1 MCDKHPA
8 LRPCNIK
15 LQQEDCG
22 SSFIRVGNRAEH
34 LERARQLYRRLKVSA
49 KFGTGGAPEARMAR
63 RLKGVSIDRI
73 LYFLGLSLLPRTIQS
88 TMSMITASAWVPRG
102 QAAAFPTK
110 YDVDETELARISKLA
125 KLQLA
130 DAEEDLDEARN
141 GRVHPEDNENSSED
155 DEDEH
160 VQMNIPQKYAGSELH
175 PTIPS
180 GALIHSLRDADDD
193 LKEYDLDNYDTDAAP
208 NDGESMAMFGNARS
222 LAYHQS
228 NAEDPYI
235 TMQENEE
242 EDEERE
248 DLQVLAS
255 DNMVIAAKVE
265 DEVAHL
271 EIYVYEDEVDNLYVH
286 HDIMLP
292 AIPLCVEWLD
302 LPVGKGTAD
311 IKSKGNFVAVGTFDP
326 DIELWD
332 LDTIDSMYP
341 NAILGQAGE
350 EAKPEAGDKKKK
362 KRKKSKKAN
371 DDYHVDA
378 VLSLAANRQH
388 RNLLASS
395 SADKTVKLWDLTTQK
410 CAKSYSRHTD
420 KVCSIA
426 WHPKEATVLLSGS
439 YDRTVV
445 AADLRAT
452 DTKVPRWGVE
462 SDVETVAWDPHDT
475 NYFYVTTESG
485 IMHYHD
491 LRSAPAAPE
500 SSKPV
505 WTLQAHGESISS
517 FDINPAIP
525 GFLATGSTDKEAKL
539 WNVQPTGPSMVVS
552 RNLGVGKVFTTKF
565 APDSEV
571 AFRLA
576 VGGSKGNM
584 QIWDTSTNAAVRNAF
599 AHRVG
604 PVTGEVKERLVGL
617 DEDSSDSE
625 EEGGVEP
632 GAEGGEGETGWE
644 SMEDD

>member
-1 MCDKHPA
+1 
-8 LRPCNIK
+8 
-15 LQQEDCG
+15 
-22 SSFIRVGNRAEH
+22 
-34 LERARQLYRRLKVSA
+34 
-49 KFGTGGAPEARMAR
+49 
-63 RLKGVSIDRI
+63 
-73 LYFLGLSLLPRTIQS
+73 
-88 TMSMITASAWVPRG
+88 MSMITAAAWVPRG
-102 QAAAFPTK
+102 AAATLPTK
-110 YDVDETELARISKLA
+110 YDVDENELARISKLA
-125 KLQLA
+125 KLQLE
-130 DAEEDLDEARN
+130 DAEEDLVKAQNGHHNPEGSGDSSDEKD
-141 GRVHPEDNENSSED
+141 GD
-155 DEDEH
+155 
-160 VQMNIPQKYAGSELH
+160 VQMK
-175 PTIPS
+175 PS
-180 GALIHSLRDADDD
+180 NQDADDD
-193 LKEYDLDNYDTDAAP
+193 LKEYDLDNYDSDAAP
-208 NDGESMAMFGNARS
+208 KDGETMAMFGNARS

-242 EDEERE
+242 EDDERE

-302 LPVGKGTAD
+302 LPVGKALTDAD
-311 IKSKGNFVAVGTFDP
+311 PKGNFVAVGTFDP

-341 NAILGQAGE
+341 NAILGQGGE
-350 EAKPEAGDKKKK
+350 EAKSEASDEKKKK

-371 DDYHVDA
+371 EDYHVDA

-410 CAKSYSRHTD
+410 CAKSYSHHTD

-426 WHPKEATVLLSGS
+426 WHPKDATVLLSGS
-439 YDRTVV
+439 YDRTLV
-445 AADLRAT
+445 AADLRSM

-485 IMHYHD
+485 MIHYHD
-491 LRSAPAAPE
+491 LRNASASPE

-505 WTLQAHGESISS
+505 WTLQAHGESVSS
-517 FDINPAIP
+517 FDINSAIP
-525 GFLATGSTDKEAKL
+525 GFLATGSTDKEVKL

-552 RNLGVGKVFTTKF
+552 RNIDVGKVFTTKF

-576 VGGSKGNM
+576 VGGSKGNI

-604 PVTGEVKERLVGL
+604 PVEGEVKEKLVGVE
-617 DEDSSDSE
+617 EDSSDE
-625 EEGGVEP
+625 ESEGGGEP
-632 GAEGGEGETGWE
+632 GGEGGDGDAGWE
-644 SMEDD
+644 SMEDE